1 MYDKYDF
8 NVFTIILKV
17 FVNSELLTF
26 SHSAGY
32 FIRIFLKSY
41 LWRKKNLNY

>member
-17 FVNSELLTF
+17 FVNSEPTINFLTF
-26 SHSAGY
+26 S
-32 FIRIFLKSY
+32 RIFYKDLPEILS
-41 LWRKKNLNY
+41 LA